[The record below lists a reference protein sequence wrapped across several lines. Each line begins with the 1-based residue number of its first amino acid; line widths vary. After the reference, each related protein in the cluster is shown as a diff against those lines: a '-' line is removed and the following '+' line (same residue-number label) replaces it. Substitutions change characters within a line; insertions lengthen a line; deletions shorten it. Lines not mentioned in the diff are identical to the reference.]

1 MTTDVALAPTD
12 DELVHRFAQGDDNA
26 FVALYDRY
34 VDRIYDFTARLLGD
48 REAAADATQET
59 FLKALTALRER
70 PPQGGVRP
78 WLFTIAR
85 NVAIDQLRRRRTTP
99 LSALRTP
106 EGDEW
111 QPVQLSTGPDDD
123 PEAAASQAELA
134 ALVWQ
139 AARGLNPADYALLD
153 LSVRQGLSPE
163 EIAQAMGASRGSIHT
178 RLSRLRDALEESLT
192 TLILAQR
199 GRADC
204 PELAALLAGR
214 TLPAD
219 LTPELRR
226 AVARH
231 ADQCETCQRNRRRYA
246 TAAEILP
253 VLVPI
258 VPSPSLRE
266 TLRERIQQ
274 AAQPSTAPGASSSPT
289 AGAGHWLTTTAI
301 GKGVVALMAVFV
313 LAALGVGGARW
324 GTVDVSLQTTH
335 CPPLELRF
343 GGVGDLV
350 ARATGLPPVLA
361 PGQPA
366 HWRLPIGTL
375 RTTVT
380 PAAADLAI
388 DGLPVQIHLEV
399 DLAQV
404 LWDGQE
410 LLGQGP
416 RHLSLA
422 RGSTHTLTL
431 VCR

>member
-1 MTTDVALAPTD
+1 MTTEIALAPTD
-12 DELVHRFAQGDDNA
+12 DELVYRFSHGDDNA
-26 FVALYDRY
+26 FVTLYERY

-111 QPVQLSTGPDDD
+111 QPAQLSSGTGDD

-163 EIAQAMGASRGSIHT
+163 EIAQATGASRGSIHT

-192 TLILAQR
+192 TLILAKR

-204 PELAALLAGR
+204 PALASLLAGY

-219 LTPELRR
+219 LTPALRR

-231 ADQCETCQRNRRRYA
+231 ANQCEVCQRNRRRYA
-246 TAAEILP
+246 TAVELLP
-253 VLVPI
+253 ALVPI
-258 VPSPSLRE
+258 VPSPALRE
-266 TLRERIQQ
+266 TLRERITQ
-274 AAQPSTAPGASSSPT
+274 AMRPAIAPATPSSAPSL
-289 AGAGHWLTTTAI
+289 AGHWLISTALGKAVI
-301 GKGVVALMAVFV
+301 GAVALVA
-313 LAALGVGGARW
+313 LTALGVAGALW
-324 GTVDVSLQTTH
+324 GTVDVSLQTAN

-343 GGVGDLV
+343 GGAGDLV
-350 ARATGLPPVLA
+350 ARATGLPTVLE
-361 PGQPA
+361 PGQPV
-366 HWRLPIGTL
+366 HWHLPLGTL

-388 DGLPVQIHLEV
+388 DGLPVQIRIDV

-410 LLGQGP
+410 LLGQGT
-416 RHLSLA
+416 RHLPLA